1 MNNWRALRTYR
12 KLKKNRRRLEN
23 IGASLLGIGFF
34 LIIAVSGEESTLSF
48 LHTVLIA
55 LGGCGVMGLGVLITN
70 FVDNLN
76 EEYPISLN
84 LVEKGDRL
92 CYTVSTTKQ
101 KASVY
106 NG

>member
-1 MNNWRALRTYR
+1 
-12 KLKKNRRRLEN
+12 
-23 IGASLLGIGFF
+23 
-34 LIIAVSGEESTLSF
+34 
-48 LHTVLIA
+48 
-55 LGGCGVMGLGVLITN
+55 MGLGVLVTN